1 MDILLPYHCTFYNTY
16 FSSIVIRRY
25 LILIKFLNGFARLR
39 FSSVLESDL
48 VNYRFREISISLKSS
63 KNVVKLVYN
72 NVLIWLNFCSICSD
86 VSFLII
92 DVIFNCYCSLF
103 PPKFLQ
109 SFLNCV
115 ICLKKKN
122 VIWHSKATETKSGG
136 GVQQS
141 VLTSPVQMI
150 TYS

>member
-1 MDILLPYHCTFYNTY
+1 MYVCVKIWSQHFNYDKLQIYDKVENFTMDILLPYHCTFYNTY

-25 LILIKFLNGFARLR
+25 LILIKFLNGFALLR
-39 FSSVLESDL
+39 FSSVLESYL

-103 PPKFLQ
+103 PPKFL
-109 SFLNCV
+109 
-115 ICLKKKN
+115 
-122 VIWHSKATETKSGG
+122 
-136 GVQQS
+136 
-141 VLTSPVQMI
+141 
-150 TYS
+150 

>member
-1 MDILLPYHCTFYNTY
+1 MYVCVKIWSQHFNYDKLQIYDKVENFTMNILLPYHCTFYNTY

-25 LILIKFLNGFARLR
+25 LTLIKFLNSFALLR
-39 FSSVLESDL
+39 FSSVLESYL

-103 PPKFLQ
+103 PPKFL
-109 SFLNCV
+109 
-115 ICLKKKN
+115 
-122 VIWHSKATETKSGG
+122 
-136 GVQQS
+136 
-141 VLTSPVQMI
+141 
-150 TYS
+150 

>member
-1 MDILLPYHCTFYNTY
+1 MYVCVKIWSQHFNYDKLQIYDKVENFTINILLPYHCTFYNTY

-25 LILIKFLNGFARLR
+25 LILIKFLNSFALLR

-103 PPKFLQ
+103 PPKFL
-109 SFLNCV
+109 
-115 ICLKKKN
+115 
-122 VIWHSKATETKSGG
+122 
-136 GVQQS
+136 
-141 VLTSPVQMI
+141 
-150 TYS
+150 

>member
-1 MDILLPYHCTFYNTY
+1 MYVCVKIWSQHFNYDKLQIYDKVENFTMDILLPYHCTFYNTY

-103 PPKFLQ
+103 PPKFL
-109 SFLNCV
+109 
-115 ICLKKKN
+115 
-122 VIWHSKATETKSGG
+122 
-136 GVQQS
+136 
-141 VLTSPVQMI
+141 
-150 TYS
+150 